1 MGTKARRRLGR
12 LLDEAAARGAF
23 FVPSGGADA
32 RLAEK
37 CAREGMLVRPLR
49 GMFAKQDAWRDLD
62 PIARHLWKMRAL
74 QQSHPD
80 WVFCCQSAAVA
91 WGASVSYGELE
102 AVCVAVEPGRS
113 THARQ
118 EGIRRVQCDVT
129 RAVRRCGVRVT
140 PAVPTMF
147 DVARRLS
154 FTEGLVTAD
163 SALHLGIVDRDSLLD
178 YAADHRMA
186 QGAARAFVTFSHA
199 DGRAESGGES
209 MARAAMLELGFA
221 EPDLQTRVADPIER
235 WRTYRLDFSWQ
246 TPAGLIGGE
255 LDGRQK
261 YQDQEMTAGDDVVGV
276 LTKERRRE
284 SRLSAQGVRIIRFS
298 YSEVLDRRYFARLL
312 TAFGVLRPGVP
323 AELRSKWVARRLLDK
338 HAGRRWLGS
347 LRTSCSGEVLLC
359 GTIVRYEVI
368 DGLRG
373 AVA

>member
-12 LLDEAAARGAF
+12 LLDEAAARGSC
-23 FVPSGGADA
+23 FVPSVAADA
-32 RLAEK
+32 RLAER
-37 CAREGMLVRPLR
+37 CAREGVLVRPLR
-49 GMFAKQDAWRDLD
+49 GMFAKRDVWRDLD

-91 WGASVSYGELE
+91 WGASVSFSELE
-102 AVCVAVEPGRS
+102 AVRVAVEPGRS
-113 THARQ
+113 THAGQ

-129 RAVRRCGVRVT
+129 RPVWRCGVRVT

-147 DVARRLS
+147 DIARRSS
-154 FTEGLVTAD
+154 FTEGLVTVD
-163 SALHLGIVDRDSLLD
+163 SALHLGIVDRDALLD
-178 YAADHRMA
+178 YAADHHMA
-186 QGAARAFVTFSHA
+186 SGAVRAFVTFSHA

-235 WRTYRLDFSWQ
+235 WRTYRLDFSWR

-261 YQDQEMTAGDDVVGV
+261 YQDREMTAGDDVIGV
-276 LTKERRRE
+276 LTRERRRE
-284 SRLSAQGVRIIRFS
+284 SRLSARGVRIIRFS
-298 YSEVLDRRYFARLL
+298 YSEVLDRRYFSRLL
-312 TAFGVLRPGVP
+312 TAFGVPRPGVP
-323 AELRSKWVARRLLDK
+323 AELRSMWAARRLLEK
-338 HAGRRWLGS
+338 HAARRWLGT
-347 LRTSCSGEVLLC
+347 LPTSCSGEVLLC
-359 GTIVRYEVI
+359 GTTVRYEVI
-368 DGLRG
+368 DGWRG